1 MAHEL
6 DIINGK
12 ASMAYMGETP
22 WHGLGTRLQPGMT
35 IPEWRTAAGLDYT
48 VESATV
54 QYQDSTDNPRFYDTK
69 RVLYRSDTGKPLSVV
84 GNGYKVVQPEQV
96 MDFFESLTKNSGFEM
111 ETAGVLFEGKRIWA
125 LARAGE
131 SKFVGRDEIR
141 PYVLLATSFD
151 TSMATTARFTSVRVV
166 CNNTLTMA
174 QSSGVDKYGL
184 SVHHGKVFNNTKAIL
199 SLGVQDSKFG
209 EFITSLSTLADKQ
222 LHEEEAYE
230 MTKALVQPKGKPAG
244 DRTFSKIM
252 ALFNGGAIGYD
263 QSGGNTAYTWLNA
276 VTETVDH
283 HRTAGVAMFGAG
295 EILKNRALELVSQ
308 G

>member
-230 MTKALVQPKGKPAG
+230 MTKALVQPKGEPAG

-295 EILKNRALELVSQ
+295 EMLKNRALELVSQ

>member
-295 EILKNRALELVSQ
+295 EMLKNRALELVSQ